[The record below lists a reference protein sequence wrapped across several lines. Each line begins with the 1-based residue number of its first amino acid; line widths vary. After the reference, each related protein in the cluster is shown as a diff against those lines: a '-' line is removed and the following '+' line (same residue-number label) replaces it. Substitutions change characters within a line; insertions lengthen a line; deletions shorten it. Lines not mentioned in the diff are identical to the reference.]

1 MDFISLTNEV
11 NLMIGSTTAS
21 AKITHIAN
29 CDGESAPA
37 KYIQSP
43 TGSTPRNVVGMIL
56 AMRFMPTHVERNHPI
71 V

>member
-29 CDGESAPA
+29 CDGPSAPA

-43 TGSTPRNVVGMIL
+43 TGNTPRSVVGMML
-56 AMRFMPTHVERNHPI
+56 AMRFMTTHVERNHPI